1 MMAWSRVR
9 WKAFWISLAAGLC
22 FLLLMDSCMQFRM
35 SKSEIADF
43 FKDKEQ
49 KGTLHQYD
57 AGKRV
62 MNYLHVGGKDQ
73 PVVIFV
79 HGSPGS
85 LSAFIDFM
93 DDTLL
98 VNHSQ
103 LISVD
108 RPGFGASN
116 FGYAEK
122 TLTGQSQLLFPVLKK
137 YKTDKPLILVG
148 HSLGGPIIA
157 QMAMDYPE
165 MIDGLI
171 IVAGSIDP
179 ELEPHEWFRGPLAT
193 PFLKWMLPRSIRAS
207 NDEIYQVKPQLEEM
221 LPRWKDIRVPVTVI
235 QGARDVLVPPENAD
249 FAKKMMI
256 NTTVKVIMME
266 DMNHFVPWS
275 HPHLIRQEIRDMI
288 ELLSNHPVHPVVDTL
303 LSK

>member
-1 MMAWSRVR
+1 MMAWSRIR

-43 FKDKEQ
+43 FKDKEP

-57 AGKRV
+57 VGKRV